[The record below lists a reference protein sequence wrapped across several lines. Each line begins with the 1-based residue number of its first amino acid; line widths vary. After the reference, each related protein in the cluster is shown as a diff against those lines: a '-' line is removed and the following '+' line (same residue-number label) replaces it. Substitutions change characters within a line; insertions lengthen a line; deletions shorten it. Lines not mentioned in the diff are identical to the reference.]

1 MRGGCQIVGTNGGE
15 VALTELGQRGG
26 FVVVGEHAEVDAP
39 GDHPVLDV
47 MHRVGDVVSPIHDL
61 GLQAGPICGR
71 AVAHPLGGA
80 AVDVVEAELATMPI
94 PRPRV
99 FGDRIQPGPSQI
111 QADAMPVQ
119 VKNFGLQAGQDPE
132 VLRIS
137 LEAAIP
143 RRELVEGLL
152 AVVAVRRV
160 PDVVGQT
167 GHVDEVGI
175 AAQFDRHPPAD
186 LGDLQRMRQSG
197 TGCVS
202 FPWPDDLCLVR
213 EPTKRGTMQ
222 NPGAIPGEVGAA
234 LTLGARQA
242 RDLRRL
248 GHHPLAVEIVVGI
261 LLSHRRPVCQPQAAV
276 PRSALHGLPWDPARR
291 RARLS
296 SMSTLRRSVAVFM
309 AMLITGLTG
318 LVVAPSATA
327 QPPFRLSGYITDNA
341 GALNGSGRAAI
352 QTATGKLYSDRH
364 IQLWVVFVDDF
375 SGQPAVSWTEN
386 TRAASDLGDFDAILA
401 VATVDHSYAFLVPH
415 RVQTIGGSQVDDLRR
430 NQIEPAL
437 RRGDWSGAA
446 VAAANGLDRRQQPA
460 SAAPLLIGLGVI
472 LAAALALYVF
482 TRYRRRRRRAAEL
495 AAAKR
500 VDSTDPD
507 ALAALSLGA
516 LDDLSRWKVVDVD
529 NAVRTSANELA
540 LTIEEFGEQRT
551 QPFTGAVD
559 KAKAALSQAFTVRQQ
574 LDDAIPETRAQRREL
589 VVNAPSRLDAL
600 TQQVVDLTARIA
612 PAEQRM
618 TELHNEFDSAA
629 LASVATNVTTA
640 KDRLA
645 FADQNLSRARELAA
659 RPVSGEQSGLVDAVH
674 AAESSLGQARSLL
687 DAVDSAAN
695 DIRHAVATL
704 PSLIADVQS
713 GIEHANTALQNTQQA
728 KAPHLRDLAS
738 ARTGVA
744 QALDLARTNGSSDP
758 LASFTGLTKANADLS
773 GLLAT
778 VAEEQATAER
788 LTRTLEQALFTA
800 QSRVHAVSEYIDNR
814 RGSIGPEARTRLA
827 EAGRQIEA
835 AQDKKASDLS
845 EATTHANNA
854 ASLAAQAQSLAEAD
868 VQSAQRAYT
877 SRYGSGNQ
885 TGAMMGGIIIGD
897 MLGGAMRGGFGGGGF
912 GGGWG
917 PTSFGGSG
925 SDGGFMGGG
934 GRF

>member
-1 MRGGCQIVGTNGGE
+1 MRGGGQVVGTNGGE

-26 FVVVGEHAEVDAP
+26 FVVVGEYAEVDAP

-47 MHRVGDVVSPIHDL
+47 MHRVGDVVGPIHHL
-61 GLQAGPICGR
+61 GLQAGPIRGC

-80 AVDVVEAELATMPI
+80 AVDVVEAELASMPI

-111 QADAMPVQ
+111 QADAMPLQ

-137 LEAAIP
+137 LEAAIR

-186 LGDLQRMRQSG
+186 LGDLQRMRQPG

-213 EPTKRGTMQ
+213 PPTQRGAVQ
-222 NPGAIPGEVGAA
+222 NPGTVPGEVGAA
-234 LTLGARQA
+234 LTLGAWQA
-242 RDLRRL
+242 RDLRLL
-248 GHHPLAVEIVVGI
+248 GHHPLAVEIVVGM
-261 LLSHRRPVCQPQAAV
+261 LLTHRRPVCQPQAAV
-276 PRSALHGLPWDPARR
+276 PRSALPGLSSGPARR

-296 SMSTLRRSVAVFM
+296 SMSTLPRSVAVFM
-309 AMLITGLTG
+309 AMLITPLTG
-318 LVVAPSATA
+318 LIVTPSATA
-327 QPPFRLSGYITDNA
+327 QPPFRLGGYITDNA
-341 GALNGSGRAAI
+341 GALNDSGRAAI

-364 IQLWVVFVDDF
+364 IQLWVVVVDAF

-415 RVQTIGGSQVDDLRR
+415 RVQTISSSQVDDLRR

-446 VAAANGLDRRQQPA
+446 VAAANALNRGQQSA

-472 LAAALALYVF
+472 LVAVLALYLF
-482 TRYRRRRRRAAEL
+482 MRYRRRRRRAAEL

-500 VDSTDPD
+500 VDAPD

-551 QPFTGAVD
+551 QPFTRAVD
-559 KAKAALSQAFTVRQQ
+559 NAKSALSQAFTVRQQ

-589 VVNAPSRLDAL
+589 LTEVIVAAARADVELESQREAFEEMRDLVVNAPSRLDAL
-600 TQQVVDLTARIA
+600 TQQIVDLTARIA

-645 FADQNLSRARELAA
+645 FADQNL
-659 RPVSGEQSGLVDAVH
+659 
-674 AAESSLGQARSLL
+674 
-687 DAVDSAAN
+687 
-695 DIRHAVATL
+695 
-704 PSLIADVQS
+704 
-713 GIEHANTALQNTQQA
+713 
-728 KAPHLRDLAS
+728 
-738 ARTGVA
+738 
-744 QALDLARTNGSSDP
+744 
-758 LASFTGLTKANADLS
+758 
-773 GLLAT
+773 
-778 VAEEQATAER
+778 
-788 LTRTLEQALFTA
+788 TR
-800 QSRVHAVSEYIDNR
+800 
-814 RGSIGPEARTRLA
+814 
-827 EAGRQIEA
+827 
-835 AQDKKASDLS
+835 
-845 EATTHANNA
+845 
-854 ASLAAQAQSLAEAD
+854 
-868 VQSAQRAYT
+868 
-877 SRYGSGNQ
+877 
-885 TGAMMGGIIIGD
+885 
-897 MLGGAMRGGFGGGGF
+897 
-912 GGGWG
+912 
-917 PTSFGGSG
+917 
-925 SDGGFMGGG
+925 
-934 GRF
+934 